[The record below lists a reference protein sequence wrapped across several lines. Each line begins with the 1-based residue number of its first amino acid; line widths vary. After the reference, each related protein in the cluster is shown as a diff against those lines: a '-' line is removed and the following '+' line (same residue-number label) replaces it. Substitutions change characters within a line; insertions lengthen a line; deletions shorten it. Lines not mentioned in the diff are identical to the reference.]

1 MSFREWQ
8 SALPKFEVHPAA
20 SVFPMLN
27 DEQLKALSDDIQQN
41 GQNEPIIV
49 WNNLIVDGRNR
60 LKACEMIDVEPRVA
74 ELDEDTDPV
83 AYAISANIHRRHLD
97 VGQRAMIAAKLASM
111 KRGSN
116 QHTKEDGQICLST
129 SEAAEMLNVSPRS
142 VKTAKHVLEHGN
154 PELVQAVEQQ
164 ELSLHRADQLC
175 KKIVDTD
182 GVEYEDVDT
191 EAADTPEV
199 PDESESETKKSRKN
213 KAINV
218 EKQVLKYLR
227 EARDFIEGLESG
239 LSLGIWPK
247 LGEPVT
253 SELRSIQQRISSVL
267 AKEASQ

>member
-1 MSFREWQ
+1 MSFQEWQ

-20 SVFPMLN
+20 DVFPMLN
-27 DEQLKALSDDIQQN
+27 DEQLKALADDIQQN

-74 ELDEDTDPV
+74 ELNEDTDPV

-97 VGQRAMIAAKLASM
+97 VGQRAIIAAKLATM

-116 QHTKEDGQICLST
+116 QHTNEDGQICLST

-142 VKTAKHVLEHGN
+142 VRTAKHVLEHGN

-191 EAADTPEV
+191 EASPSIGSLMDLLAEAIKTQKPLATELL
-199 PDESESETKKSRKN
+199 EIKAAMGGILNSLSEEWRALFIEILNSEDMQEKFGYLIN
-213 KAINV
+213 AIKAKIT
-218 EKQVLKYLR
+218 EL
-227 EARDFIEGLESG
+227 EARE
-239 LSLGIWPK
+239 
-247 LGEPVT
+247 
-253 SELRSIQQRISSVL
+253 
-267 AKEASQ
+267 